1 MKNVLFLFAFA
12 TVALLVEAV
21 YLQMRRKADK
31 TEKSIRESLQA
42 IRVGATEKKLG
53 GSILWVNVFS
63 KNAAINKLLTLL
75 PFSKALDARLD
86 QAGIRM
92 LLDRFL
98 LLVIVSAWS
107 CSSVTYEVTKSSLN
121 GLLGLVAGI
130 IVPLLYLS
138 IAKRRRMDKLTQ
150 QLPEALD
157 AIVRS
162 LRTGFA
168 LSMAFEVV
176 AQEFSAPIGTEFRKI
191 NEENRLGVSM
201 KDSLENLLHRCDNM
215 DMKLFVT
222 SVLIQLEVG
231 SNLTEVLDKLS
242 YTIRERFKLK
252 GHIKALT
259 AEGRMSGWLL
269 GLLPIFM
276 AVVIYYISP
285 NYIEPLTSTPLG
297 NTMIYVAV
305 GLVIFGAFVIKKIVT
320 IDIS

>member
-1 MKNVLFLFAFA
+1 MKNILFIFAFA
-12 TVALLVEAV
+12 TVALLGEAV
-21 YLQMRRKADK
+21 YLQMRSKDDK

-42 IRVGATEKKLG
+42 IRVGATEKKPG

-63 KNAAINKLLTLL
+63 KNPGVHKLLALI
-75 PFSKALDARLD
+75 PFSNSLDTLLD
-86 QAGIRM
+86 QAGTRM

-98 LLVIVSAWS
+98 LLVVFAAWS
-107 CSSVTYEVTKSSLN
+107 CSSVVFVVTKSPLYA
-121 GLLGLVAGI
+121 LLGLVAGI
-130 IVPLLYLS
+130 IGPWLYLKL
-138 IAKRRRMDKLTQ
+138 AKRHRMAKLTK

-157 AIVRS
+157 TIVRS

-168 LSMAFEVV
+168 LSMSFEVV
-176 AQEFSAPIGTEFRKI
+176 AKEFSAPISTEFRKI

-222 SVLIQLEVG
+222 SVLIQWDVG

-259 AEGRMSGWLL
+259 AEGRLSGWLL
-269 GLLPIFM
+269 GLLPIGM
-276 AVVIYYISP
+276 GIIINYISP
-285 NYIEPLTSTPLG
+285 NYMEPLFTTPLG
-297 NTMIYVAV
+297 NTMLYAAG
-305 GLVIFGAFVIKKIVT
+305 GLVILGAVLIKKIVT
-320 IDIS
+320 FDI

>member
-1 MKNVLFLFAFA
+1 MKSILFLFAFA

-21 YLQMRRKADK
+21 YLQMRSKDDK

-42 IRVGATEKKLG
+42 IRVGATQGKPG

-63 KNAAINKLLTLL
+63 RNAGVHKFLALL
-75 PFSKALDARLD
+75 PFSKSLDTLLD

-98 LLVIVSAWS
+98 LLVVIAAWS
-107 CSSVTYEVTKSSLN
+107 CSSVVFVVTKSSLYS
-121 GLLGLVAGI
+121 LLGLVAGI
-130 IVPLLYLS
+130 IGPWLYLRL
-138 IAKRRRMDKLTQ
+138 AKRRRMAKLTQ
-150 QLPEALD
+150 QLPETLD
-157 AIVRS
+157 TIVRS

-176 AQEFSAPIGTEFRKI
+176 AKEFSAPISAEFRKI
-191 NEENRLGVSM
+191 NEESRLGVSM

-222 SVLIQLEVG
+222 SVLIQWDVG

-242 YTIRERFKLK
+242 YTIRERFKLR

-259 AEGRMSGWLL
+259 AEGRLSGWVL
-269 GLLPIFM
+269 GLLPIGMGFI
-276 AVVIYYISP
+276 IYYTSP
-285 NYIEPLTSTPLG
+285 DYMEPLFTTPLG
-297 NTMIYVAV
+297 NTILYAAG
-305 GLVIFGAFVIKKIVT
+305 GLVILGALLIKRIVS
-320 IDIS
+320 IDI